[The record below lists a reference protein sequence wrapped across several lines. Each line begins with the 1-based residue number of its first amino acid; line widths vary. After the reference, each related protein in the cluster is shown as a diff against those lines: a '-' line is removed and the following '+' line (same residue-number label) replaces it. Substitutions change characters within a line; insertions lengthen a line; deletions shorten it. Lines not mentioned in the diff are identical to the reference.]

1 MAKSRSTTTNKTAG
15 TTAVKT
21 PEAETP
27 EVETTVT
34 ETPEVE
40 APEVTETPVETPVAE
55 SPAVEAETVE
65 PPAVEPEAPPEPAKE
80 ETPVVET
87 PKEEPA
93 VAAETKVE
101 EKPQPTGGPQ
111 ARRRGGR
118 LTKTEITPPVTSLAE
133 ITIEE
138 VVKRKHND
146 FDLTTAEGP
155 LKEVLEF
162 LERYETAM
170 TNSDNL
176 QVAIAESLQKQLF
189 KNYLKIF
196 TLSNVERGV
205 AMECLLW
212 KFFRN
217 EKRVFRVSNLSR
229 YTRNGKWNIG
239 ELQMYLQLNNIF
251 NMIKDPVERI
261 ARLRNIRLGAT
272 VQDFPAEKIQYT
284 DSFLSWASTLK

>member
-1 MAKSRSTTTNKTAG
+1 MAKSKNTTP
-15 TTAVKT
+15 VK
-21 PEAETP
+21 P
-27 EVETTVT
+27 VETTTAET
-34 ETPEVE
+34 ETP
-40 APEVTETPVETPVAE
+40 AVA
-55 SPAVEAETVE
+55 
-65 PPAVEPEAPPEPAKE
+65 

-87 PKEEPA
+87 PVVETPAEAPAVDTPKEE
-93 VAAETKVE
+93 AAPVEETKTEVKAE
-101 EKPQPTGGPQ
+101 ETPKATGGPQ

-118 LTKTEITPPVTSLAE
+118 LTKTEITPPVISLAE

-146 FDLTTAEGP
+146 FDLTTADGA
-155 LKEVLEF
+155 LKEVLDF
-162 LERYETAM
+162 LERYETSMA
-170 TNSDNL
+170 NSDNL
-176 QVAIAESLQKQLF
+176 QVTIAESLQKQLF

-205 AMECLLW
+205 AMEYLLW

-251 NMIKDPVERI
+251 NMVKDPAERI
-261 ARLRNIRLGAT
+261 ARLRNIALGAT
-272 VQDFPAEKIQYT
+272 VQDFPTEKVQYT

>member
-1 MAKSRSTTTNKTAG
+1 MAKSRSTTTKATKVE
-15 TTAVKT
+15 TTAAET
-21 PEAETP
+21 PEATVTP
-27 EVETTVT
+27 EVET
-34 ETPEVE
+34 PVE
-40 APEVTETPVETPVAE
+40 AP
-55 SPAVEAETVE
+55 AVKS
-65 PPAVEPEAPPEPAKE
+65 EAPVEPAKE
-80 ETPVVET
+80 EA
-87 PKEEPA
+87 PKEEPVA
-93 VAAETKVE
+93 AAETKVE

-118 LTKTEITPPVTSLAE
+118 LTKTEITPPVVSLAE

-146 FDLTTAEGP
+146 FDLTTADGP

-162 LERYETAM
+162 LERYETSMA
-170 TNSDNL
+170 NSDNL

-251 NMIKDPVERI
+251 NMIKDPAERI
-261 ARLRNIRLGAT
+261 ARLRNIKLGAT

-284 DSFLSWASTLK
+284 DSFLSWATTLK